1 MAYTPEQRRLL
12 QTKQIRVQVK
22 KGTPLVSEL
31 LEGVP
36 VIRST
41 DSGVYQYVRHNSSL
55 YKVKL
60 DRASDAEVEKIKA
73 QRQAQQQQQAE
84 MMQTM
89 QEAKVAKDAAP
100 MVQTLNE
107 QTSK

>member
-55 YKVKL
+55 YKVN
-60 DRASDAEVEKIKA
+60 SIFI
-73 QRQAQQQQQAE
+73 
-84 MMQTM
+84 
-89 QEAKVAKDAAP
+89 
-100 MVQTLNE
+100 
-107 QTSK
+107 SF